1 MNIKKWTTSLSC
13 LALVTTLAV
22 GCDNNKDDKKE
33 NQSQQDKIEDMSQR
47 QQKSYLSNIN
57 SDLAPNQQQ
66 YAIYQ
71 EQLKHKDE
79 GYTNKEISRIKQ
91 SMKSIKKDIDQSQKV
106 KSKLTKAK
114 PDDDLDKKPNIATA
128 SIDVKLAQL
137 KYDALSYDNQI
148 KKYES
153 DGNKDKA
160 NKIKVDRNVVQGE
173 IELLKEEKLKIKESK
188 LGESNE

>member
-1 MNIKKWTTSLSC
+1 MKKGMMLLSSVV
-13 LALVTTLAV
+13 LVSTMGV
-22 GCDNNKDDKKE
+22 GCDNGKHDKKDDK
-33 NQSQQDKIEDMSQR
+33 NQQNKIEHMSQKE
-47 QQKSYLSNIN
+47 QKSYLSNIN
-57 SDLAPNQQQ
+57 SGLAPKQQQ

-79 GYTNKEISRIKQ
+79 GYTNKEILRIKQ

-173 IELLKEEKLKIKESK
+173 IELLKEEKLKIKESR
-188 LGESNE
+188 LGE

>member
-1 MNIKKWTTSLSC
+1 MKKGMMLLSSVV
-13 LALVTTLAV
+13 LVSTMGV
-22 GCDNNKDDKKE
+22 GCDNGKHDKKDDK
-33 NQSQQDKIEDMSQR
+33 NQQNKMEQMNQR
-47 QQKSYLSNIN
+47 EQKSYLSNIN
-57 SDLAPNQQQ
+57 SDLAPKQQQ

-188 LGESNE
+188 LGE

>member
-33 NQSQQDKIEDMSQR
+33 NQSQQEKIENMSQR

-57 SDLAPNQQQ
+57 SDLVPKQQQ

-91 SMKSIKKDIDQSQKV
+91 SMKTLDKDIDKSQKMKAKLTKV
-106 KSKLTKAK
+106 KS
-114 PDDDLDKKPNIATA
+114 DDDLDKKPDIATA

-137 KYDALSYDNQI
+137 KYDELSYDNQI
-148 KKYES
+148 KKAEN
-153 DGNKDKA
+153 DGDDD
-160 NKIKVDRNVVQGE
+160 KVDKLRTDKNVVQGE
-173 IELLKEEKLKIKESK
+173 IDLLKEEKLNIKDDR
-188 LGESNE
+188 LGE